1 MRTLIFRRT
10 TRHGTAAAVFAAL
23 VLAAVA
29 AGPILAKEGFQA
41 RLDAPIGRD
50 TPGGTTLLVGMT
62 VTFPDGSVV
71 HPVEG
76 SPIYLE
82 LVGRDGAS
90 VRAMGREDASGH
102 YLAQI
107 EVPPTGI
114 ASVAIGIRGTS
125 DLPIV
130 LQGTALVSGGI
141 TARTAQVA
149 PAPTPAL
156 TPVIGAS
163 VAPPA
168 IVPPTSVPADAPST
182 AMPAV
187 LLVAAGSIAGLL
199 AGVALMLAVNRRS
212 RMSALHRTPEPA
224 REA

>member
-1 MRTLIFRRT
+1 MRTLIVRRT
-10 TRHGTAAAVFAAL
+10 TRHGTAPAVFAAL
-23 VLAAVA
+23 VLAALA

-62 VTFPDGSVV
+62 VSFPDGSVV

-102 YLAQI
+102 YMARI

-114 ASVAIGIRGTS
+114 ASVAIGVSGTS

-130 LQGTALVSGGI
+130 LQGTALVPGGI

-149 PAPTPAL
+149 AVPAPAL
-156 TPVIGAS
+156 TPVVRAS
-163 VAPPA
+163 VAPA
-168 IVPPTSVPADAPST
+168 IAPPIAV
-182 AMPAV
+182 PAV
-187 LLVAAGSIAGLL
+187 LLVAAGAIAGLF
-199 AGVALMLAVNRRS
+199 AGVALMLAVDRRS
-212 RMSALHRTPEPA
+212 RISALHRTPEPA
-224 REA
+224 HEA

>member
-1 MRTLIFRRT
+1 MRTLISRRT
-10 TRHGTAAAVFAAL
+10 TRHGTAPAVFAAL

-41 RLDAPIGRD
+41 RLDAPMGRD

-82 LVGRDGAS
+82 LVGKDGAS

-125 DLPIV
+125 DLPIGSRERRSCRV
-130 LQGTALVSGGI
+130 ASPRGPPRSLQH
-141 TARTAQVA
+141 
-149 PAPTPAL
+149 
-156 TPVIGAS
+156 
-163 VAPPA
+163 PP
-168 IVPPTSVPADAPST
+168 
-182 AMPAV
+182 
-187 LLVAAGSIAGLL
+187 
-199 AGVALMLAVNRRS
+199 RRS
-212 RMSALHRTPEPA
+212 RRSSGRPSRRPPSFPRRPSRPTRRRPQCPPCSSSPPA
-224 REA
+224 RSRDSSRASR